1 MLKALKR
8 LSIAAVVIGLAAYSS
23 AIAWYWT
30 KGLPPLRTTE
40 QFARIAAA
48 NVGKVIYQADAVQ
61 ARKLAEAYYVGELPD
76 TIVPFV
82 FESPDAPHL
91 VALRKR
97 FNLNSIVAGPGGEY
111 DAQMRLATWI
121 GTRFEHGVDE
131 VPGGRQVCDPVGVIE
146 AGQKGARF
154 WCEIAAK
161 VMIQAA
167 TAVGWPARVITASR
181 DAYTWEHAV
190 AELWSN
196 QFDKWF
202 VVDPDFNVV
211 FEVDGMP
218 LSAWELVHQGP
229 ALQASNRL
237 VIRRFAPLKQG
248 IEPQDLVQ
256 FFAYAHVDER
266 SDWCSRRL
274 PDGSPAGS
282 DLSTQWTARPGRG
295 PALTAIPIAGS
306 GEQFDFPLNRVR
318 AHVTR
323 LSGDRYSVS
332 LNTHSPVFHAFEQKI
347 GNNPW
352 QRISGHSVQLERAAA
367 NGEVAFR
374 IVTHRGDRGPT
385 FSMQR
390 LP

>member
-1 MLKALKR
+1 MLKTLKR
-8 LSIAAVVIGLAAYSS
+8 LGVTAIVIGIAAYSS

-40 QFARIAAA
+40 QLARIAVA

-61 ARKLAEAYYVGELPD
+61 ARKLAEASYVGELPE

-82 FESPDAPHL
+82 FESPEAPHL

-97 FNLNSIVAGPGGEY
+97 FDLDSVVAGPGGEY

-131 VPGGRQVCDPVGVIE
+131 VPGGRQVCDPVAVIE
-146 AGQKGARF
+146 AGQKGSRF
-154 WCEIAAK
+154 WCEIAART
-161 VMIQAA
+161 MMQAA
-167 TAVGWPARVITASR
+167 KAVGWPARVITASR

-211 FEVDGMP
+211 FEADGVP

-256 FFAYAHVDER
+256 FFAYVHVDER
-266 SDWCSRRL
+266 SDWCSRSL
-274 PDGSPAGS
+274 AVGSPAGG
-282 DLSTQWTARPGRG
+282 DIATLWTARPGRG
-295 PALTAIPIAGS
+295 PVLTVIPMAVS
-306 GEQFDFPLNRVR
+306 HEEFDFPLNRVR
-318 AHVTR
+318 TR
-323 LSGDRYSVS
+323 VNQLSGDSYSVS
-332 LNTHSPVFHAFEQKI
+332 LSTHSSVFSHFER
-347 GNNPW
+347 
-352 QRISGHSVQLERAAA
+352 RIA
-367 NGEVAFR
+367 NGSWLRVNGLSSQFEPAEATGEVAFR
-374 IVTHRGDRGPT
+374 VITRRGDLGATHTLQSLR
-385 FSMQR
+385 
-390 LP
+390 